1 MKFCLIWGN
10 GETNI
15 NLIDSK
21 DWCGCS
27 FEFPRLLRALWF
39 IQVLRI
45 RREELI
51 KEWLYSTMLTFLR
64 PCCTFAASGWFSC
77 QMAQEWKLQKRSQHQ
92 FQLIFSW
99 FSSNLRRKYWA
110 ERTESKGNG
119 IMKKR
124 KSLCASCIF
133 SSVRKWVSWCT
144 AILKSFASDGCL
156 ATVEGNTEKIFQV
169 SIEPSARYSPPFL
182 QRIYLQLGFFLKV
195 LRFSPLIKNVYL
207 ITSNLCK
214 FSLQCLQLAYP

>member
-1 MKFCLIWGN
+1 
-10 GETNI
+10 
-15 NLIDSK
+15 
-21 DWCGCS
+21 
-27 FEFPRLLRALWF
+27 
-39 IQVLRI
+39 
-45 RREELI
+45 
-51 KEWLYSTMLTFLR
+51 
-64 PCCTFAASGWFSC
+64 
-77 QMAQEWKLQKRSQHQ
+77 MAQEWKLQKRSQHQ
-92 FQLIFSW
+92 FQVIFSW

-133 SSVRKWVSWCT
+133 SSVPKWVSWCT

-156 ATVEGNTEKIFQV
+156 ATVEGNTEKIFHV

-182 QRIYLQLGFFLKV
+182 RRIYLQLGFFPRV
-195 LRFSPLIKNVYL
+195 LQFSPLIKNVYL
-207 ITSNLCK
+207 ITYDLCK